1 VPERLPGVLAGG
13 PGQPGATNQRKEP
26 IMKKLQ
32 VRSAGPVRLT
42 STFSPLYVVLFGCPP
57 V

>member
-13 PGQPGATNQRKEP
+13 PAQPGATNQRKEP